1 MLVNQKDN
9 LNLSLTLIAM
19 SGINYDT
26 FKK

>member
-19 SGINYDT
+19 SGFNYDA